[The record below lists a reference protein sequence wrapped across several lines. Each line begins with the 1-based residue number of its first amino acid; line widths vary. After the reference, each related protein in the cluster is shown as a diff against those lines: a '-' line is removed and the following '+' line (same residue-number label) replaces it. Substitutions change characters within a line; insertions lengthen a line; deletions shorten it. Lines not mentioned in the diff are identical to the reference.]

1 LKVAVEGYLMTKG
14 GLRKLGSGT
23 ADTSGSKSPGAALG
37 IVGAV
42 ATANPA
48 GLIISTGMKVYGEES
63 GSSTIEGRA
72 KDMAKEIANK
82 LQVKF
87 KEQGWI

>member
-1 LKVAVEGYLMTKG
+1 
-14 GLRKLGSGT
+14 
-23 ADTSGSKSPGAALG
+23 
-37 IVGAV
+37 
-42 ATANPA
+42 
-48 GLIISTGMKVYGEES
+48 MKVYGEES

>member
-1 LKVAVEGYLMTKG
+1 MKAAAAGYLMTDR

-23 ADTSGSKSPGAALG
+23 ADTSGSESPGSALG
-37 IVGAV
+37 FAGAI
-42 ATANPA
+42 ATGNPA

-72 KDMAKEIANK
+72 KDMAKEIAG
-82 LQVKF
+82 LLHVKF